1 MKITFYSN
9 KSDAIVVDKKINSI
23 STINNAKIINET
35 DILNPSIIVSRNFY
49 DSLFSQANYLY
60 IDKLKRYYFIN
71 NISFA
76 DSMIVIDCSV
86 DVLMSYK
93 DEIKKLYCTV
103 KRNENVKN
111 GYLNDD
117 NYNVYSYEN
126 IVCKAFPKGL
136 TDNSIILMTV
146 GWLYVIYIKN
156 DYA

>member
-1 MKITFYSN
+1 MRITFYSN
-9 KSDAIVVDKKINSI
+9 VSDSIVVNKKINYI
-23 STINNAKIINET
+23 SAISDAKIINET

-49 DSLFSQANYLY
+49 DNIISQANYLY

-76 DSMIVIDCSV
+76 DSMIVIDCTV

-93 DEIKKLYCTV
+93 DEIKNLYCTV
-103 KRNENVKN
+103 KRNENIKN

-126 IVCKAFPKGL
+126 VVCKAFPKGL

-146 GWLYVIYIKN
+146 G
-156 DYA
+156 

>member
-9 KSDAIVVDKKINSI
+9 KSDAIVVDKKINSV

-49 DSLFSQANYLY
+49 DNIISQTNYLY

-93 DEIKKLYCTV
+93 DEIKNLYCTV
-103 KRNENVKN
+103 KRNENIKN

-126 IVCKAFPKGL
+126 VVCKAFPKGL

-156 DYA
+156 NYA